1 MFQLKLI
8 ILPQF
13 MHIRDE
19 PVRSRIDTL
28 GGAKSVEKKLA
39 RLDEIGADV

>member
-13 MHIRDE
+13 LHIRDE
-19 PVRSRIDTL
+19 PVRSRIDAV
-28 GGAKSVEKKLA
+28 GGAKPVEKKLA
-39 RLDEIGADV
+39 RRDDIRADV